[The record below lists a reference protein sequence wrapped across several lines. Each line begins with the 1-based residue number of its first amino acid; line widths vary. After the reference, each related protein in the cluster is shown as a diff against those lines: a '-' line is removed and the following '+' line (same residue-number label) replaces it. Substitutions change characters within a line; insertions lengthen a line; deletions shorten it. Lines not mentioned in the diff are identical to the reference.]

1 MIAEPI
7 KVVIAGILL
16 KNSHPNRTAHTML
29 TDENGCRRLAG
40 AIVNAFIRVEW
51 PATPKIARI
60 ENLSSHKISRDSQ
73 KNGRNP
79 VKMTKPI
86 VPVKRVV
93 RSAPSY

>member
-7 KVVIAGILL
+7 KVVIAGISL

-29 TDENGCRRLAG
+29 TYENGCRRLAG

-51 PATPKIARI
+51 PATPKIASI
-60 ENLSSHKISRDSQ
+60 ENLSSHIISRDSQ
-73 KNGRNP
+73 KNGKNA